1 MNCLNKYDDR
11 QYFKILKDC
20 FDDFNYLS
28 FELNNF
34 SGSDQILVKFK
45 FLHAKF
51 NKQNREETKERIKEK

>member
-1 MNCLNKYDDR
+1 MNCLKKYDDR

-34 SGSDQILVKFK
+34 SGSDQILSKFK
-45 FLHAKF
+45 FLHTKF
-51 NKQNREETKERIKEK
+51 NKQNGEETEKRLKEK